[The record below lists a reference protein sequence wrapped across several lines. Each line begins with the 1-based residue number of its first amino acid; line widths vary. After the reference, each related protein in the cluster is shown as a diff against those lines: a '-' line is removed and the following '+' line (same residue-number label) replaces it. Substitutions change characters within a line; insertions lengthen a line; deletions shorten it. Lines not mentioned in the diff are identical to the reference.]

1 MLISEHVRGH
11 AQEGRCEENED
22 VEQSL
27 SILDKALNTTRSL
40 SIELNPP
47 ILPSQGL
54 DTALDWLIN
63 YMQTSYNLKVTS
75 NISGAVNQIKGETQL
90 MLTQMV
96 RELLTNVV
104 QHSGVL
110 EAEIDVK
117 CEDKKLEIRVSD
129 KGRGFDTEEILK
141 KNRSE
146 SKLGLF
152 SIRERLG
159 FFGGQL
165 IVNSAIGKGTT
176 CILIIP
182 NENC

>member
-1 MLISEHVRGH
+1 
-11 AQEGRCEENED
+11 
-22 VEQSL
+22 
-27 SILDKALNTTRSL
+27 
-40 SIELNPP
+40 
-47 ILPSQGL
+47 
-54 DTALDWLIN
+54 
-63 YMQTSYNLKVTS
+63 
-75 NISGAVNQIKGETQL
+75 

-96 RELLTNVV
+96 RELLANVV

-110 EAEIDVK
+110 EAELDVK
-117 CEDKKLEIRVSD
+117 CEDKKLEIKVSD
-129 KGRGFDTEEILK
+129 NGRGFDTEETLRK
-141 KNRSE
+141 DRSE